1 MTLQRMIDDF
11 IMNHRI
17 FIRPFTLTVSRRAST
32 LCSRVDEA
40 TMSSLYAN
48 LNMFNLNKIIVLKC
62 LIFLLTKLGLCDG
75 TTVRL

>member
-1 MTLQRMIDDF
+1 MTLQWMMDDF

-17 FIRPFTLTVSRRAST
+17 FIHPFTLTVGRRAST
-32 LCSRVDEA
+32 LGSHVDEA
-40 TMSSLYAN
+40 MSSVYTN

-75 TTVRL
+75 TTVHL